1 MRDATSAAVVDPG
14 DAKPVIDHLD
24 HEGLQLVAILNTHRH
39 ADHVGGNRE
48 LLQRWKAR
56 CSSRMTTALRR
67 HHTALRAGKNYSPAL
82 WHRVRNHGDSGP
94 HESHIAFYGG
104 GPLFCGHT
112 LLPSD
117 AGAPPRAL
125 RSRCTI
131 LSIGL
136 RRYSITRASIAD
148 TSTRSNIRFATAAE
162 PGNGALVS
170 LKARDH
176 QLQQSCLRSDRHRTG
191 ARINPFM
198 RVNAPEIIASAR
210 RNAGKTARRFRQRF
224 WQRYATGKTT
234 SDLSLLYCGYIAFSH
249 DL

>member
-1 MRDATSAAVVDPG
+1 VFEPHDNRIAT
-14 DAKPVIDHLD
+14 
-24 HEGLQLVAILNTHRH
+24 
-39 ADHVGGNRE
+39 
-48 LLQRWKAR
+48 
-56 CSSRMTTALRR
+56 

-104 GPLFCGHT
+104 GPLFCGDT

-117 AGAPPRAL
+117 GGALPRAL

-148 TSTRSNIRFATAAE
+148 TSTRSNIRFARAAE

-170 LKARDH
+170 LKDVIT
-176 QLQQSCLRSDRHRTG
+176 SCSKAAYVPTDIGQEHAST
-191 ARINPFM
+191 PF
-198 RVNAPEIIASAR
+198 
-210 RNAGKTARRFRQRF
+210 
-224 WQRYATGKTT
+224 
-234 SDLSLLYCGYIAFSH
+234 CG
-249 DL
+249 